1 MQKGEDDYTFT
12 WTGTLASGEL
22 KFTCDCQSDWNG
34 AWFMASE
41 ENKVFEAG
49 SETICFVDKQLAE
62 NASVDR
68 KWKVSAGN
76 YTIVLNQLTET
87 MTVTKN

>member
-1 MQKGEDDYTFT
+1 
-12 WTGTLASGEL
+12 
-22 KFTCDCQSDWNG
+22 
-34 AWFMASE
+34 MASE